1 MGKGKREVVGERELV
16 QMGAKEERRGK
27 VGEKPR
33 SRRYTNIVL
42 EWERE
47 RGKYSLE
54 SFICQISRMYLS
66 QIEAGT
72 IFFLFSGK
80 EFQIEFFS

>member
-1 MGKGKREVVGERELV
+1 MGKGKREVVGGGGELAVGERELV

-42 EWERE
+42 D
-47 RGKYSLE
+47 
-54 SFICQISRMYLS
+54 
-66 QIEAGT
+66 
-72 IFFLFSGK
+72 
-80 EFQIEFFS
+80 